1 VQLELSGAAQT
12 KSFIFAPL
20 LFLWY
25 VNVQMDGACV
35 RQMGEKCIHVSGRE
49 TRRKEVA
56 WKHKSMWED
65 NIEKYLKETEWEGVD
80 WIYVVQGGE

>member
-1 VQLELSGAAQT
+1 MQLELSGAAQT

-25 VNVQMDGACV
+25 VNVQTDGACV
-35 RQMGEKCIHVSGRE
+35 RQRGGKKCIHVSGRE

-56 WKHKSMWED
+56 WKHKPMWED
-65 NIEKYLKETEWEGVD
+65 NIEKDLK
-80 WIYVVQGGE
+80 